1 MKLSNQESGFT
12 LIEVMIAIAVLVIG
26 ILSLYTM
33 QISSIQGNSTANQLT
48 TASNLAL
55 DQIEQILSWDASD
68 ARLNDSENIN
78 FQRIGPAGTINDVAD
93 NSRIFDNYTVYW
105 DGTAFMDPGNPAQQV
120 GIDMQIH
127 VVWTAA
133 NRLKTVT
140 MFIAKPI

>member
-1 MKLSNQESGFT
+1 MKPSNQENGFT

-68 ARLNDSENIN
+68 ARLNDAENIN
-78 FQRIGPAGTINDVAD
+78 FQRIGPGGTINDVAD
-93 NSRIFDNYTVYW
+93 NSRVFDNYTVYW